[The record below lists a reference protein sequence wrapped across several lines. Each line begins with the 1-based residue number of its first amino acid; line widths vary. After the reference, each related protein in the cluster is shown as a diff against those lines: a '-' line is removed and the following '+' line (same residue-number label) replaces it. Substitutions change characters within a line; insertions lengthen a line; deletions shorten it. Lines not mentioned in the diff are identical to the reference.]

1 MACGVAVKRSLE
13 LDSLLSPEATLKR
26 RRTSV
31 NAGAHCVPFRP
42 AFSNSPPHHQQQP
55 QQQQHHQ
62 QSSDFH
68 QTSTSSA
75 VTQNP
80 SAFVSTQ
87 PKISSE
93 ELESFLMSEIHALR
107 RRRLFANRHGDGEMY
122 YGNGDRSPG
131 GASSDSDSEQHM
143 DSAPSAGG
151 LSHGMIQ
158 STPPYR
164 AQHSSM
170 RASPNM
176 AHSDRPL
183 FTYKQVRMICERLLK
198 EQEAR
203 LRDEYDQVL
212 NARLAEQYDTFVR
225 FTYDQIHRRI
235 DDSPMTY
242 LS

>member
-1 MACGVAVKRSLE
+1 MACGIAVKRSLE
-13 LDSLLSPEATLKR
+13 LDLLSPDSSIKR

-31 NAGAHCVPFRP
+31 NAGHCVPFRP
-42 AFSNSPPHHQQQP
+42 SYTNSPPHHQQNP
-55 QQQQHHQ
+55 DIHQ
-62 QSSDFH
+62 GSSG
-68 QTSTSSA
+68 SGA
-75 VTQNP
+75 VAP

-93 ELESFLMSEIHALR
+93 ELESYLMSEIHSLR
-107 RRRLFANRHGDGEMY
+107 RRRLLPNRQADGDAY
-122 YGNGDRSPG
+122 YGNGGRSPSSG
-131 GASSDSDSEQHM
+131 GNSDSESEQHM

-151 LSHGMIQ
+151 LSHGMN
-158 STPPYR
+158 PFR
-164 AQHSSM
+164 AHPSITASS
-170 RASPNM
+170 PL
-176 AHSDRPL
+176 AHSERPL

-198 EQEAR
+198 EQETR
-203 LRDEYDQVL
+203 LREEYDQVL